1 MEQAFVFLLIDREL
15 RGVIPDEIF
24 DKINPL
30 IARSRY
36 LMAGIGDKIFDDF
49 GTNRPTPPK
58 HGKSEFGRHGA
69 MGQSIFGRLLD
80 NLSETFAEKPHVKK
94 EHISQWVA
102 ELEKM
107 GLDDFSKQI
116 KPLARR
122 DFYY

>member
-69 MGQSIFGRLLD
+69 MQYGRGRVFLGD
-80 NLSETFAEKPHVKK
+80 CWTICP
-94 EHISQWVA
+94 
-102 ELEKM
+102 
-107 GLDDFSKQI
+107 
-116 KPLARR
+116 KPLPKNPTSKKNTSVSWLPN
-122 DFYY
+122 